1 MAYYD
6 DTPNGKGLN
15 GNTFFTKSD
24 IDQARTLNPFTD
36 IYMFDVGF
44 ELDLHRLIAVLFNES
59 QYVNS
64 LISYKPP
71 RRIIHECGFKVKFV
85 HKFNTAM
92 HGTYQIILI
101 FLLNFK
107 LNI

>member
-1 MAYYD
+1 MSKILFKLSIANIRRAMAHYD

-24 IDQARTLNPFTD
+24 IDQARTLNLFTD

-59 QYVNS
+59 
-64 LISYKPP
+64 
-71 RRIIHECGFKVKFV
+71 
-85 HKFNTAM
+85 
-92 HGTYQIILI
+92 
-101 FLLNFK
+101 
-107 LNI
+107 